1 MVAET
6 AVEPISGGF
15 PRIGT
20 SNSEAI
26 LLNLKNKAE

>member
-1 MVAET
+1 MVAEI
-6 AVEPISGGF
+6 AVEPVSGGF

-26 LLNLKNKAE
+26 PLNLKNKIE

>member
-1 MVAET
+1 MVAEV
-6 AVEPISGGF
+6 AVEPVSGGF

-26 LLNLKNKAE
+26 PLYASVI

>member
-6 AVEPISGGF
+6 AVEPVSGGF
-15 PRIGT
+15 PRIGI

-26 LLNLKNKAE
+26 PLYASVI